1 MNLRLRTTAL
11 LAATLLAA
19 GCAGVKTG
27 SDAATPATTSATTN
41 AATSAPGAATLAVA
55 EAQRAG
61 LANAVV
67 DSGASVLRMPDGQLQ
82 INVPS
87 DFSFGSD
94 HAEIRAEGRRVL
106 DNLATALKAPEYRA
120 MRVRVVGFTDSVGG
134 EAANDVLSL
143 SRATS
148 VRNFLAS
155 RGVAADRL
163 EAEGRGERDPIAP
176 NDKDYGRALNRRIE
190 IYLRE
195 P

>member
-1 MNLRLRTTAL
+1 MTLKLRTTAL

-19 GCAGVKTG
+19 ACASVKTG
-27 SDAATPATTSATTN
+27 GDAAAP
-41 AATSAPGAATLAVA
+41 AATSTTSTPSAAALAVA

-134 EAANDVLSL
+134 EAANNVLSL

-163 EAEGRGERDPIAP
+163 EVVGRGERDPIAP

>member
-1 MNLRLRTTAL
+1 MNVRLSTTAL

-19 GCAGVKTG
+19 GCASVKTG
-27 SDAATPATTSATTN
+27 DTGIPDATADSTSAN
-41 AATSAPGAATLAVA
+41 VSAAQLAVA
-55 EAQRAG
+55 EAQRAS
-61 LANAVV
+61 LATAVAE
-67 DSGASVLRMPDGQLQ
+67 SGASVLRMPDGQLQ

-106 DNLATALKAPEYRA
+106 DNLVAALRAPEFRA
-120 MRVRVVGFTDSVGG
+120 LRIRVVGFTDSVGG
-134 EAANDVLSL
+134 AAANDALSL

-148 VRNFLAS
+148 VRNYLAS

>member
-1 MNLRLRTTAL
+1 MTLTLRTTAL

-19 GCAGVKTG
+19 GCASLKPGG
-27 SDAATPATTSATTN
+27 DAGAPATTSTTSTTSTPS
-41 AATSAPGAATLAVA
+41 AAAVAVA

-106 DNLATALKAPEYRA
+106 DNLATALKAPEFRA

-163 EAEGRGERDPIAP
+163 EVEGRGERDPIAP